1 MYSGHVLGIAAV
13 FQALTGDD
21 RFARDGF
28 STTIPPGLPRA
39 GTQHTT
45 TTLQLAERI
54 AGAMVRNKS
63 GGMTCEPGLVF
74 IQCNNH
80 PHIAFRMLEQMY
92 PINSKGKGESEGG
105 AGVDFSAV
113 RERWERF
120 ILHNMRSPTA
130 NAGLKIFV
138 HSPTGASCCGHSI
151 PFGHLGSD
159 GWSLAYYHPW
169 AAHPALART
178 MWTGGT
184 KKVRVGS
191 CIASLVW
198 AREGARPVAHERER
212 TRTRAHAVAG
222 RETLDL
228 HHSLPSQQPHT
239 NGH

>member
-1 MYSGHVLGIAAV
+1 
-13 FQALTGDD
+13 
-21 RFARDGF
+21 
-28 STTIPPGLPRA
+28 
-39 GTQHTT
+39 
-45 TTLQLAERI
+45 
-54 AGAMVRNKS
+54 
-63 GGMTCEPGLVF
+63 
-74 IQCNNH
+74 
-80 PHIAFRMLEQMY
+80 MLEQMY
-92 PINSKGKGESEGG
+92 PINSKGKGKGKGESEGD

-198 AREGARPVAHERER
+198 AREGARPVARERERTRTSARERERTRMRAHANESARERER
-212 TRTRAHAVAG
+212 TRTRAHANESARG
-222 RETLDL
+222 CRARDPG
-228 HHSLPSQQPHT
+228 PSPLAPVTATTH
-239 NGH
+239 